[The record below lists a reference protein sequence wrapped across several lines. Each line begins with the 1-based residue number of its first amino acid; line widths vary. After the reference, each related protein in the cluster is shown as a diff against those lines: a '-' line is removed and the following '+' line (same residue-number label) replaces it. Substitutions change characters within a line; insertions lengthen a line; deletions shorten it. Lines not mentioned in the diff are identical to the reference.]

1 MATVQFSSLVT
12 DVVGSIG
19 GTTFSRNRS
28 GPTAKSKIVGKKSTT
43 AGQQIQLQNNN
54 ALRQQWAALTL
65 TQKQVWNEYATINTK
80 TNRYGRTKTLTGFNW
95 FISVNNAYY
104 YVHGIY
110 TVVPPAFAYP
120 AFLPT
125 FSLAVYP
132 SSIILSW
139 STPVDDS
146 LIDVMIY
153 TTPPVRGSQNLPRGS
168 YRLTQKGS
176 QPYTSTINLTA
187 GWEQA
192 HKMNWSEV
200 SAGSNILVNAM
211 LFAVAKSSGITGTA
225 VSSVGQFTTNGI
237 GAFRIGTTFIVGQ

>member
-1 MATVQFSSLVT
+1 MAVIQFSSLVSS
-12 DVVGSIG
+12 VVGSIG
-19 GTTFSRNRS
+19 GTTFSSNRS
-28 GPTAKSKIVGKKSTT
+28 GPVAKSKIVGKKSTT

-65 TQKQVWNEYATINTK
+65 TQQQVWNDYASLHTK

-95 FISVNNAYY
+95 FISINNAYY

-110 TVVPPAFAYP
+110 TAVPPAFAYP

-125 FSLAVYP
+125 FSLAVNP
-132 SSIILSW
+132 SGIILSW
-139 STPVDDS
+139 STAIDSS

-153 TTPPVRGSQNLPRGS
+153 TTPPLRGAQTLPRS
-168 YRLTQKGS
+168 AYRLTQKGA
-176 QPYTSTINLTA
+176 QAYDTTINLTG

-192 HKMNWSEV
+192 HRLNWSQV
-200 SAGSNILVNAM
+200 SAGSQVLVNAM

-225 VSSVGQFTTNGI
+225 ISSVGQFATTGI
-237 GAFRIGTTFIVGQ
+237 GALKIGSTFIVG